1 MNFEEIYGLD
11 EIKNEVEEVAFKE
24 LEQQLAAIPDEDICK
39 CKDCVQDMACFAL
52 NQIRPR
58 YTVSL
63 LGSLYTRAETGEFI
77 DDIRELVRKSIE
89 KISQNPLHSK
99 S

>member
-1 MNFEEIYGLD
+1 MAFIEDYRLD
-11 EIKNEVEEVAFKE
+11 EIKNEVEEVAYKE
-24 LEQQLAAIPDEDICK
+24 LETQLAKIPDEDICK
-39 CKDCVQDMACFAL
+39 CIDCVQDMACFAL
-52 NQIRPR
+52 NQIKPR

-63 LGSLYTRAETGEFI
+63 LGSLYTRVETESLI
-77 DDIRELVRKSIE
+77 EDISKVVASSIQ

>member
-1 MNFEEIYGLD
+1 MTFIEEYRLD
-11 EIKNEVEEVAFKE
+11 EIKNEVEEFTYRE
-24 LEQQLAAIPDEDICK
+24 LEKQLSRISDEDICK
-39 CKDCVQDMACFAL
+39 CVDCVQDMACFAL
-52 NQIRPR
+52 NQIKPK

-63 LGSLYTRAETGEFI
+63 LGSLFTKAETEGLIKDI
-77 DDIRELVRKSIE
+77 DNVVAQAIE

>member
-1 MNFEEIYGLD
+1 MSFIENYRLE
-11 EIKNEVEEVAFKE
+11 EIKNEVEEVAYKE
-24 LEQQLAAIPDEDICK
+24 LETQLSRISDEDICK
-39 CKDCVQDMACFAL
+39 CTDCVQDMACFAL
-52 NQIRPR
+52 NQIKPR

-63 LGSLYTRAETGEFI
+63 LGSLYTRVETESLI
-77 DDIRELVRKSIE
+77 EDISKVVALSIQ

>member
-1 MNFEEIYGLD
+1 MTFIENYKLD
-11 EIKNEVEEVAFKE
+11 EIKNEVEEVAYTE
-24 LEQQLAAIPDEDICK
+24 LERQLASISDEDICK
-39 CKDCVQDMACFAL
+39 CTDCVQDMACFAL
-52 NQIRPR
+52 NQIKPR

-63 LGSLYTRAETGEFI
+63 LGSLFTKVETEALI
-77 DDIRELVRKSIE
+77 QDIENVVSLAVE

>member
-1 MNFEEIYGLD
+1 MSFIDDYKLD
-11 EIKNEVEEVAFKE
+11 EIKNEVEEVAYKE
-24 LEQQLAAIPDEDICK
+24 LERQLSAISDEDICK
-39 CKDCVQDMACFAL
+39 CTDCVQDMACFAL
-52 NQIRPR
+52 NQIKPR

-63 LGSLYTRAETGEFI
+63 LGSLFTRVETETLI
-77 DDIRELVRKSIE
+77 KDIEKVVRESVE

>member
-1 MNFEEIYGLD
+1 MNFEEIYSLN
-11 EIKNEVEEVAFKE
+11 EIKNEVEEVVFQE
-24 LEQQLAAIPDEDICK
+24 LEKKLNAISDEDICK
-39 CKDCVQDMACFAL
+39 CKDCVRDMACYAL

-63 LGSLYTRAETGEFI
+63 LGSLYTRAETDTLI
-77 DDIRELVRKSIE
+77 NDIQDIVGKAIE
-89 KISQNPLHSK
+89 KISQNPLHNK

>member
-1 MNFEEIYGLD
+1 MTFIENYKLD
-11 EIKNEVEEVAFKE
+11 EIKNEVEEIAYKE
-24 LEQQLAAIPDEDICK
+24 LERQLELISDEDICK
-39 CKDCVQDMACFAL
+39 CTDCVQDMACFTL
-52 NQIRPR
+52 NQMKPR

-63 LGSLYTRAETGEFI
+63 LGSLFTKVETEALI
-77 DDIRELVRKSIE
+77 QDIENVVSQAVE

>member
-1 MNFEEIYGLD
+1 MNFIENYGLD
-11 EIKNEVEEVAFKE
+11 EIKNEVEEVAFHE
-24 LEQQLAAIPDEDICK
+24 LEKQLAAIPDEDICK
-39 CKDCVQDMACFAL
+39 CRDCIQDMACFAL

-63 LGSLYTRAETGEFI
+63 LGSLYTRAETGELLK
-77 DDIRELVRKSIE
+77 DISDIVGKAIE

>member
-1 MNFEEIYGLD
+1 MNFEETYGLD
-11 EIKNEVEEVAFKE
+11 EIKNEVEEVAFQE
-24 LEQQLAAIPDEDICK
+24 LETQLNNISDEDICK

-52 NQIRPR
+52 NQIKPR

-63 LGSLYTRAETGEFI
+63 LGSLYTRAETDSLL
-77 DDIRELVRKSIE
+77 DDIREIVAMSIE

>member
-1 MNFEEIYGLD
+1 MTFIEDYKLD
-11 EIKNEVEEVAFKE
+11 EIKNEVVEVAYKE
-24 LEQQLAAIPDEDICK
+24 LEKQLSAISDEDICK
-39 CKDCVQDMACFAL
+39 CTDCVQDMACFAL
-52 NQIRPR
+52 NQIKPR

-63 LGSLYTRAETGEFI
+63 LGSLFTRVETEALI
-77 DDIRELVRKSIE
+77 KDIETVVANAVE

>member
-11 EIKNEVEEVAFKE
+11 EIKNEVEEVAFHE
-24 LEQQLAAIPDEDICK
+24 LEKQLNAISDEDICK
-39 CKDCVQDMACFAL
+39 CKDCVQDMACYAL

-63 LGSLYTRAETGEFI
+63 LGSLYTRAETDTLIE
-77 DDIRELVRKSIE
+77 DIQDIVAKAVE

>member
-1 MNFEEIYGLD
+1 MNFEEIYSLD
-11 EIKNEVEEVAFKE
+11 EIKNEVEDVAFGE
-24 LEQQLAAIPDEDICK
+24 LERQLNAIPDEDICK

-63 LGSLYTRAETGEFI
+63 LGSLYTRAETDSLLE
-77 DDIRELVRKSIE
+77 DIREIVASSIE

>member
-1 MNFEEIYGLD
+1 MTFIEEYRLD
-11 EIKNEVEEVAFKE
+11 EIKNEVEEFTYRE
-24 LEQQLAAIPDEDICK
+24 LEKQLSQIPDEDICK
-39 CKDCVQDMACFAL
+39 CTDCVQDMACFAL
-52 NQIRPR
+52 NQIKPK

-63 LGSLYTRAETGEFI
+63 LGSLFTKAETEALI
-77 DDIRELVRKSIE
+77 QDIQTVVEQAVE

>member
-1 MNFEEIYGLD
+1 MNFNEEYQLD
-11 EIKNEVEEVAFKE
+11 EIKNEVEEVAFEE
-24 LEQQLAAIPDEDICK
+24 LERQLASIPDEDICK
-39 CKDCVQDMACFAL
+39 CRDCVQDMACFAL

-58 YTVSL
+58 YSVSL
-63 LGSLYTRAETGEFI
+63 LGSLYTRAETDSLI
-77 DDIRELVRKSIE
+77 NDIKIIVTRSIE

>member
-1 MNFEEIYGLD
+1 MAFIENYNLD
-11 EIKNEVEEVAFKE
+11 EIKNEVKEVAYNE
-24 LEQQLAAIPDEDICK
+24 LEKQLSSISDDDICK
-39 CKDCVQDMACFAL
+39 CTDCVQDMACFTL
-52 NQIRPR
+52 NQIKPR

-63 LGSLYTRAETGEFI
+63 LGSLFTKVETEALMKDIETVVSMAI
-77 DDIRELVRKSIE
+77 D

>member
-1 MNFEEIYGLD
+1 MNFAEIYSLD
-11 EIKNEVEEVAFKE
+11 EIKNEVEDVAFSE
-24 LEQQLAAIPDEDICK
+24 LEKQLNAIKDEDICK
-39 CKDCVQDMACFAL
+39 CRDCVQDMACFAL

-63 LGSLYTRAETGEFI
+63 LGSLYTRAETDSLI
-77 DDIRELVRKSIE
+77 DDIRRIVANSIE

>member
-1 MNFEEIYGLD
+1 MTFIENYNLD
-11 EIKNEVEEVAFKE
+11 EIKNEVEEVTYAE
-24 LEQQLAAIPDEDICK
+24 LEKQLNAIPDEDICK
-39 CKDCVQDMACFAL
+39 CVDCVQDMACFAL
-52 NQIRPR
+52 NQIKPR

-63 LGSLYTRAETGEFI
+63 LGSLFTRVETEALI
-77 DDIRELVRKSIE
+77 EDIETVVGSAIE

>member
-1 MNFEEIYGLD
+1 MTFEETYNLD
-11 EIKNEVEEVAFKE
+11 EIKNEVEEVAFHE
-24 LEQQLAAIPDEDICK
+24 LEKQLNAIPDEDICK
-39 CKDCVQDMACFAL
+39 CKDCVQDMACYAL

-58 YTVSL
+58 YAVSL
-63 LGSLYTRAETGEFI
+63 LGSLYTRAETSSLL
-77 DDIRELVRKSIE
+77 DDIKDIVGKSID

>member
-1 MNFEEIYGLD
+1 MNFIEEYRLD
-11 EIKNEVEEVAFKE
+11 EIKNEVEEVAYSE
-24 LEQQLAAIPDEDICK
+24 LEKQLALIPDEDICK
-39 CKDCVQDMACFAL
+39 CMDCVQDMACFAL
-52 NQIRPR
+52 NQIKPK

-63 LGSLYTRAETGEFI
+63 LGSLFTRVQTEKLI
-77 DDIRELVRKSIE
+77 DDIESVVRTSIE

>member
-1 MNFEEIYGLD
+1 MTFIEEYRLD
-11 EIKNEVEEVAFKE
+11 EIKNEVEEFTYRE
-24 LEQQLAAIPDEDICK
+24 LEKQLAEISDEDICK
-39 CKDCVQDMACFAL
+39 CTDCVQDMACYAL
-52 NQIRPR
+52 NQIKPK

-63 LGSLYTRAETGEFI
+63 LGSLFTKAETEELI
-77 DDIRELVRKSIE
+77 QDIQKIVRQAVE